1 MQRRQCRVA
10 TAAGAI
16 VACALLGSAVVALQ
30 PGIGGQ
36 AATEAALRN
45 ALESGEY
52 ARAVELATSWLEG
65 IQVSSG
71 SESLR
76 AMQASDLLVDA
87 LTKAGRA
94 ADDRTVSLAED
105 AVRLKEALLGTEHL
119 ELALSVH
126 QLGAIRTERGEFGAA
141 VALHERGL
149 SIRARSL
156 AAGDPAIADSLDYLA
171 VPLIRLQRFDD
182 ARRHLDRSLGIREVL
197 ADRAPRAL
205 ARTLEVLALLNRYS
219 GKYADSKGPL
229 ERAIAIRHDL
239 ALDNHPETA
248 SLLSLRGDV
257 LYLGGDI
264 QGAKRAWTDALTLV
278 ERTLGPEHPA
288 VSPLARRIGAAD
300 QTLGNMEQWRRL
312 LQRALQ
318 VNETSLAS
326 CHPESAGLL
335 NDLATSAAYF
345 GEYAQARHFYQRALT
360 IRERCLG
367 PNHSLTATVIYN
379 QAELAGR
386 AGDYADAERL
396 YESANRVWSATLGPN
411 HPYVARGFDAI
422 ADVLASRG
430 QPIRARALYERALA
444 IRRKTLGSEH
454 PDVAWTMSNLA
465 RTIADLGD
473 TRLARANV
481 NQAIE
486 IFRHATA
493 SGEPDQLARM
503 LSLRGELEM
512 RQGEFASAR
521 TTFEEALATR
531 ERIFGEA
538 HPLSAQA
545 RALVASAQFAL
556 GAYQPALD
564 AALGAEQTG
573 RDHLRFTIRYLPER
587 QSLLYAA
594 NRPRGLDLALSIVAG
609 HNVENPAPVL
619 DAVIQSR
626 AIVLDELANR
636 AQSATA
642 ADPVSSKLRE
652 AAATARQRFANLM
665 LRSMLGEE
673 PVARSLLDQARTEKE
688 AAERA
693 LAEQS
698 AAERAEQTRSREG
711 LDDIR
716 RMLPPGS
723 ALVSFVRY
731 DRTPTSESGGGTG
744 LRAAPASAYIAF
756 VTRADGAAIA
766 VVPLGPSRTI
776 DGLIGDWRSEVL
788 KGAGT
793 AGAQAAI
800 QSYRAAA
807 AALRRRIWDPLARH
821 LDRVDKVF
829 IVPDASISVVAFDAL
844 PVANMKY
851 LVETGPT
858 IHYLSAERDLV
869 ESSQQSAQGKGL
881 LAVGGASFGTSPAA
895 RPTAKAPTRSGC
907 GALQNLHFEPLPGTR
922 LEVAE
927 INAIWKAAAATSV
940 IDSSVL
946 AGGDATE
953 SHFKQ
958 QAPGRRFLH
967 IATHGFF
974 LGNGCGPAIQG
985 SRSVGGLVAR
995 VGRPNAVPADN
1006 PLTLSGLA
1014 MAGANRHAAAPANE
1028 DDGILTA
1035 EEVTALNLQGVE
1047 WAVLSACDTG
1057 LGELKAGEGVL
1068 GLRRAFQIAGVHTI
1082 IMSLW
1087 AVDDDAVRSWMH
1099 VLYEGRLQQ
1108 GVNTADAMHRATL
1121 DILRKRRARGAST
1134 HPFFWA
1140 GFVAAGDWR

>member
-1 MQRRQCRVA
+1 MRYRKRRVITTLGAIAVALSLRPGMGAQRLGTAGRTATEVSLRSALEAGSYASAVEFA
-10 TAAGAI
+10 TAW
-16 VACALLGSAVVALQ
+16 VD
-30 PGIGGQ
+30 
-36 AATEAALRN
+36 E
-45 ALESGEY
+45 
-52 ARAVELATSWLEG
+52 TSRL
-65 IQVSSG
+65 SG
-71 SESLR
+71 SESLEAAR
-76 AMQASDLLVDA
+76 ASDLLVEA
-87 LTKAGRA
+87 LTKAGKS
-94 ADDRTVSLAED
+94 ADDRSVSVAERV
-105 AVRLKEALLGTEHL
+105 VRVKQQQLGPEHL
-119 ELALSVH
+119 ELAVSLH
-126 QLGAIRTERGEFGAA
+126 NLGAVHVERGEFA
-141 VALHERGL
+141 VAVPLHERAL
-149 SIRARSL
+149 SIRTRVLPAD
-156 AAGDPAIADSLDYLA
+156 DPTIADSLDLLA
-171 VPLIRLQRFDD
+171 VPLIRLQRFDE
-182 ARRHLDRSLGIREVL
+182 ARRSLDRSQRIREAL
-197 ADRAPRAL
+197 GERAPREL
-205 ARTLEVLALLNRYS
+205 ARTLELVALLHRYS
-219 GKYADSKGPL
+219 GNYAAATPIL
-229 ERAIAIRHDL
+229 ERALTIRHQL
-239 ALDNHPETA
+239 ALDNHPDTTSA
-248 SLLSLRGDV
+248 LSLRGDV
-257 LYLGGDI
+257 LYLGGEI
-264 QGAKRAWTDALTLV
+264 VAAQSAWSGAFALA
-278 ERTLGPEHPA
+278 ESRLGPDHPA
-288 VSPLARRIGAAD
+288 VPPLLRRLAMASD
-300 QTLGNMEQWRRL
+300 TLGNLSEKRQL
-312 LQRALQ
+312 LTRALH
-318 VNETSLAS
+318 VGDATLAP
-326 CHPESAGLL
+326 CHPETAGIL
-335 NDLATSAAYF
+335 NDLATSSIYV
-345 GEYAQARHFYQRALT
+345 GEYAEARQLYERALT
-360 IRERCLG
+360 TRERCLG
-367 PNHSLTATVIYN
+367 HDHALTATIIYN
-379 QAELAGR
+379 QASLAAR
-386 AGDYADAERL
+386 AGDFAEAERL
-396 YESANRVWSATLGPN
+396 YQKAVDVWSSALGPN
-411 HPYVARGFDAI
+411 HPYVATGLDAL
-422 ADVLASRG
+422 AEVLTTRG
-430 QPIRARALYERALA
+430 QPIRARGLYTRALG
-444 IRRKTLGSEH
+444 IRQRALGPDH
-454 PDVAWTMSNLA
+454 PDVAWTLTNLA
-465 RTIADLGD
+465 RTISDLGD
-473 TRLARANV
+473 VRTALTTV
-481 NQAIE
+481 NQAIQ
-486 IFRHATA
+486 IHQRRGG
-493 SGEPDQLARM
+493 SVDPDQLARM
-503 LSLRGELEM
+503 LRLRGELQMKQREY
-512 RQGEFASAR
+512 ASAR
-521 TTFEEALATR
+521 ETFEEVLATR

-538 HPLSAQA
+538 HPLSAEA

-556 GAYQPALD
+556 GEYQPALD
-564 AALGAEQTG
+564 AALGAERTG

-609 HNVENPAPVL
+609 HNGENPTPAL

-642 ADPVSSKLRE
+642 ADPLTSKLRE

-688 AAERA
+688 AAERS

-711 LDDIR
+711 LDDVR

-731 DRTPTSESGGGTG
+731 DRSPTSESRGGTG

-766 VVPLGPSRTI
+766 VVPLGSSRAI

-793 AGAQAAI
+793 AGSQAAI

-807 AALRRRIWDPLARH
+807 AVLRRRIWDPLARH
-821 LDRVDKVF
+821 LERVDKVF
-829 IVPDASISVVAFDAL
+829 IVPDGSISVVAFDGL

-881 LAVGGASFGTSPAA
+881 LAVGGASFGTSPPA

-907 GALQNLHFEPLPGTR
+907 GALQNLHFDPLPGTR

-927 INAIWKAAAATSV
+927 INAIWKAAAGTSV
-940 IDSSVL
+940 VDSSVL

-985 SRSVGGLVAR
+985 TRSVGGLVAR
-995 VGRPNAVPADN
+995 VGRPSAIPADN

-1014 MAGANRHAAAPANE
+1014 MAGANRHATAPANQ

-1087 AVDDDAVRSWMH
+1087 AVDDDAVRSWMR

-1121 DILRKRRARGAST
+1121 EILRKRRAGGTST